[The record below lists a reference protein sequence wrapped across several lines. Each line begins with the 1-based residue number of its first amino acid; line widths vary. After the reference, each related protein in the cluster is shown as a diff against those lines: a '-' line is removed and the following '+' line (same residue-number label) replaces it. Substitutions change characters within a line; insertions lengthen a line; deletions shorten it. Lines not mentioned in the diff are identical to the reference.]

1 MPSPAKRWLG
11 AVLLLLLSAGITF
24 AVGEHLLL
32 PRLPPLMLGKWV
44 VVEGQY
50 AGSTVEFFRDG
61 SMLSALNKDRA
72 TEKIQGEVR
81 VEDTSLWVTT
91 RDGLT
96 GKSTT
101 DALTV
106 LELSPLQ
113 FVTQDEGG
121 NLLLMKR
128 PP

>member
-1 MPSPAKRWLG
+1 MS
-11 AVLLLLLSAGITF
+11 LLLASAAVTF

-32 PRLPPLMLGKWV
+32 PRLPSLMLGKWV

-50 AGSTVEFFRDG
+50 TGSNVEFSRNG
-61 SMLSALNKDRA
+61 TMLSTLNKDVA
-72 TEKIQGEVR
+72 TEKIQGQVR
-81 VEDTSLWVTT
+81 VEGTMLWVTT
-91 RDGLT
+91 RDALT

-113 FVTQDEGG
+113 FVTQDEDG